1 MNVRKIACIRMI
13 KILAVLLPAVLL
25 ISLFPL
31 NQYGDATRL
40 KNFYLEE
47 PDSLD
52 VVLIGSSEN
61 YAGFSPVLAYEEYG
75 FTSYLYTISANAFR
89 LFEVQLE
96 EVLRVQSPG
105 TILVD
110 VGEVIKVKTD
120 YDTIFRQLAASV
132 PFGRHK
138 IDMIREYAQ
147 SEDILSYYFPFTVV
161 HGDATPKDLLS
172 YIRTNAAVR
181 RRGYS
186 LLKGVTTFTGSGETW
201 DGPYVT
207 PIDTAGDHSTV
218 ELPEAVAEEW
228 QYVLDACRKHPEVQ
242 FIFIN
247 TPHRITTEENYRN
260 YQITNALGQRIEE
273 EGYAFVNLE
282 SMTDAIGLVPETD
295 FYNNAHMNLYGQYKT
310 TRFLCDI
317 LTREFDVEGKA
328 ISSEN
333 REKWENCAAF
343 QKDYFRLFDEEFKA
357 RKPGEFGKWL
367 DEDIRL
373 LETLEQRKSEK

>member
-1 MNVRKIACIRMI
+1 MI

-147 SEDILSYYFPFTVV
+147 SEDILSYYFPFTVI

-186 LLKGVTTFTGSGETW
+186 LLKGVTTFTGSE
-201 DGPYVT
+201 
-207 PIDTAGDHSTV
+207 
-218 ELPEAVAEEW
+218 
-228 QYVLDACRKHPEVQ
+228 
-242 FIFIN
+242 
-247 TPHRITTEENYRN
+247 
-260 YQITNALGQRIEE
+260 
-273 EGYAFVNLE
+273 
-282 SMTDAIGLVPETD
+282 
-295 FYNNAHMNLYGQYKT
+295 
-310 TRFLCDI
+310 
-317 LTREFDVEGKA
+317 
-328 ISSEN
+328 
-333 REKWENCAAF
+333 
-343 QKDYFRLFDEEFKA
+343 
-357 RKPGEFGKWL
+357 
-367 DEDIRL
+367 
-373 LETLEQRKSEK
+373 